1 MQDPQLQ
8 LQARIKSLSFLQG
21 LNNTEKAVLC
31 RIAHRAN
38 TGLKISSEEA
48 QCISVMWAKHGSSVP
63 IPNERIRKPRLRA
76 NKNG

>member
-38 TGLKISSEEA
+38 TGLKISPEDA
-48 QCISVMWAKHGSSVP
+48 QCISAMWAKHGSSVP
-63 IPNERIRKPRLRA
+63 IPNDRARKPRLRA
-76 NKNG
+76 D